1 MTVTNS
7 TPLPSATILGYP
19 RIGPDRELKRALEAY
34 WADPARHPAQ
44 TVLDTLGNLRER
56 TTLRLRELG
65 LTQDCAVPS
74 EGFAVDHVLDTALA
88 LGAVPARF
96 RAEGLL
102 PAAPDTERGIELIT
116 ALSRGTDD
124 LEPLELTKW
133 FDTNYHYYVPE
144 IDPGTAL
151 RAHPESLV
159 SRYRDTLQRTGVRTR
174 PVLVGPEWANG
185 LRPATHPRAT
195 TAPRAHRPPRTGQ
208 HADRIPASALERYTL
223 ASASPRLVSVAAG
236 WSQHVG
242 PQLCG
247 TCTPTPATDR
257 YAPPP
262 WMADT
267 PLHTGHGRYDP
278 RTGPGPIRPD
288 TSF

>member
-1 MTVTNS
+1 MRG
-7 TPLPSATILGYP
+7 LPP
-19 RIGPDRELKRALEAY
+19 GPGS
-34 WADPARHPAQ
+34 PQ
-44 TVLDTLGNLRER
+44 
-56 TTLRLRELG
+56 
-65 LTQDCAVPS
+65 
-74 EGFAVDHVLDTALA
+74 
-88 LGAVPARF
+88 
-96 RAEGLL
+96 
-102 PAAPDTERGIELIT
+102 
-116 ALSRGTDD
+116 
-124 LEPLELTKW
+124 
-133 FDTNYHYYVPE
+133 
-144 IDPGTAL
+144 PGT
-151 RAHPESLV
+151 PFP
-159 SRYRDTLQRTGVRTR
+159 T
-174 PVLVGPEWANG
+174 GPEWANG

-208 HADRIPASALERYTL
+208 HADLTPASALERYTL
-223 ASASPRLVSVAAG
+223 ASASPRLVPVAAG

-288 TSF
+288 TSFWALAPGTSPARTWGPGGTRRPRHGRYPTHWARAHPCCHEWARARWSLRARTVTPAAGSRPGQHTRWRPR